1 MESYPVVGPACMLY
15 HRKLNNYMTHT
26 NISNF
31 EAEKPRMTYAALDS
45 MINKYR
51 QIVNE
56 HTYNGQSLIM
66 EGTDN
71 ARLHLAQQV
80 VAELENVKALF
91 VAGR

>member
-1 MESYPVVGPACMLY
+1 
-15 HRKLNNYMTHT
+15 MTYT

-31 EAEKPRMTYAALDS
+31 ENDKPRQTYAAIDS

-66 EGTDN
+66 EGSDN
-71 ARLHLAQQV
+71 AQLHVAQQV
-80 VAELENVKALF
+80 VAELENIKALF
-91 VAGR
+91 ISGR

>member
-1 MESYPVVGPACMLY
+1 
-15 HRKLNNYMTHT
+15 MTHT

-80 VAELENVKALF
+80 VAELENVKALC

>member
-1 MESYPVVGPACMLY
+1 
-15 HRKLNNYMTHT
+15 MTHT

-31 EAEKPRMTYAALDS
+31 EAEKPRMTYAAIDS
-45 MINKYR
+45 MISKYR
-51 QIVNE
+51 QIVNA

-71 ARLHLAQQV
+71 ARLHLAQQI

-91 VAGR
+91 IAGR

>member
-1 MESYPVVGPACMLY
+1 MESYPGVGPACMLY

>member
-1 MESYPVVGPACMLY
+1 
-15 HRKLNNYMTHT
+15 MTHT

-31 EAEKPRMTYAALDS
+31 EAEKPRQTYAAIDS
-45 MINKYR
+45 MISKYR
-51 QIVNE
+51 RIVNE

-71 ARLHLAQQV
+71 ARLHLAQQI

-91 VAGR
+91 IAGR

>member
-1 MESYPVVGPACMLY
+1 
-15 HRKLNNYMTHT
+15 MTHT

-31 EAEKPRMTYAALDS
+31 EAEKPRQTYAAIDS
-45 MINKYR
+45 MISKYR

-66 EGTDN
+66 EGTDS
-71 ARLHLAQQV
+71 AQLHLAQQV

-91 VAGR
+91 VSGQ

>member
-1 MESYPVVGPACMLY
+1 
-15 HRKLNNYMTHT
+15 MTHT

-31 EAEKPRMTYAALDS
+31 EAEKPRMTYAAIDS
-45 MINKYR
+45 MISKYR

-66 EGTDN
+66 EGTDS
-71 ARLHLAQQV
+71 AQLHLAQQV

-91 VAGR
+91 VSGQ

>member
-1 MESYPVVGPACMLY
+1 
-15 HRKLNNYMTHT
+15 MTHT

-31 EAEKPRMTYAALDS
+31 EAEKPRMTYAAIDS
-45 MINKYR
+45 MICKYR

>member
-1 MESYPVVGPACMLY
+1 
-15 HRKLNNYMTHT
+15 MTHT

>member
-1 MESYPVVGPACMLY
+1 
-15 HRKLNNYMTHT
+15 MTHT

-31 EAEKPRMTYAALDS
+31 EAEKPRMTYAAIDS
-45 MINKYR
+45 MISKYR

-71 ARLHLAQQV
+71 INLV
-80 VAELENVKALF
+80 VTRDRFLGCSYIFLLPFLVIN
-91 VAGR
+91 